1 MHCSKCG
8 KKVGSKMSSE
18 IVDASTCNNRCDSY
32 SSTVIVKLDINYI
45 IQELLKYGDNAL
57 DQETDALDLQ

>member
-1 MHCSKCG
+1 
-8 KKVGSKMSSE
+8 MSSE